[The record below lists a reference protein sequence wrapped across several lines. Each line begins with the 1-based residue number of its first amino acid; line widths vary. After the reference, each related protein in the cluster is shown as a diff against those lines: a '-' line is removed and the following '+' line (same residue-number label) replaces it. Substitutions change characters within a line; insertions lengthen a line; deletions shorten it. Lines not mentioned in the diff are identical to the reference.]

1 MCKIPFFFK
10 PFLRFL
16 RVPKGNANG
25 PGWEAGC
32 KGLSEAKYC
41 HNYYQYLVPL
51 NWSEPELDK
60 YRIQNLNTN
69 HFLNGLGISA
79 PDFKIVAPTFD
90 YVNFI
95 PTEHSATLDLSSLK
109 LVDLSDLLVER
120 NSYFRLGQTQLAALY
135 GDTKLFPENHN
146 TNTTGDL
153 NQLVGILLNY
163 WMQINFLNGVGEWG
177 FNFPIVYQGM
187 CYPSVCSV
195 EDITTNSILF
205 NQRFLIEDW
214 MGLIISSPVLNEG
227 LGKLLN
233 MTADQTIQQSGE
245 TRSDKEIKY

>member
-41 HNYYQYLVPL
+41 HNYYQYFLPL
-51 NWSEPELDK
+51 QQPELEK

-79 PDFKIVAPTFD
+79 PDFKKVAPTFD
-90 YVNFI
+90 YVNFK
-95 PTEHSATLDLSSLK
+95 PTEHSSALDLSSSK

-120 NSYFRLGQTQLAALY
+120 NSYFSLGQTQLSALY
-135 GDTKLFPENHN
+135 GDTK
-146 TNTTGDL
+146 
-153 NQLVGILLNY
+153 
-163 WMQINFLNGVGEWG
+163 
-177 FNFPIVYQGM
+177 
-187 CYPSVCSV
+187 
-195 EDITTNSILF
+195 
-205 NQRFLIEDW
+205 
-214 MGLIISSPVLNEG
+214 
-227 LGKLLN
+227 
-233 MTADQTIQQSGE
+233 
-245 TRSDKEIKY
+245 